1 MMDRRRK
8 GSSSTTGSSGP
19 GWLATA
25 GGALLLIALG
35 FGVGIVAGT
44 AYQEPELVVD
54 HLAGRSTEVVLED
67 VGIAGSTELSVPDV
81 AAPAPDRVPALGAG
95 ALAQRATAP
104 AAAPTPERETAPAAK
119 PSAAAPT
126 PARSR
131 GEAVSS
137 APAPVKPRAEV
148 AAAPPTR
155 APAVTAAPARSEGFS
170 IQVGAFSSEKA
181 ARQLAS
187 ELGRSGY
194 AAYLADEGG
203 GARWK
208 VRVGPLAT
216 RREAEAISAKLKR
229 EQRLPTWIQA
239 NG

>member
-1 MMDRRRK
+1 MMNTERRR
-8 GSSSTTGSSGP
+8 TTTSAGP

-54 HLAGRSTEVVLED
+54 HLAGRSTDVVLEP
-67 VGIAGSTELSVPDV
+67 AGVLSEAPDV
-81 AAPAPDRVPALGAG
+81 AAPAPLVAPALGEG
-95 ALAQRATAP
+95 ALETRTAARRPAAEPAP
-104 AAAPTPERETAPAAK
+104 APAPERRVA
-119 PSAAAPT
+119 
-126 PARSR
+126 
-131 GEAVSS
+131 S
-137 APAPVKPRAEV
+137 APAPVPV
-148 AAAPPTR
+148 AK
-155 APAVTAAPARSEGFS
+155 TARNEGFS

-187 ELGRSGY
+187 ELGRYGY
-194 AAYLADEGG
+194 RTYLMDEGR

-208 VRVGPLAT
+208 VRVGPLGT
-216 RREAEAISAKLKR
+216 RSEAEAISAKLKR

-239 NG
+239 NS

>member
-1 MMDRRRK
+1 MMNSDRRRTQ
-8 GSSSTTGSSGP
+8 TTSGP

-54 HLAGRSTEVVLED
+54 HLAGRSTDVVLEP
-67 VGIAGSTELSVPDV
+67 AGVSSGAPDV
-81 AAPAPDRVPALGAG
+81 AAPAPPVAAALAPPVAAALGEG
-95 ALAQRATAP
+95 ALEEVRRDARPP
-104 AAAPTPERETAPAAK
+104 AAEPA
-119 PSAAAPT
+119 SAAAPE
-126 PARSR
+126 RR
-131 GEAVSS
+131 VAVAPRP
-137 APAPVKPRAEV
+137 APAP
-148 AAAPPTR
+148 APT
-155 APAVTAAPARSEGFS
+155 TEGFS

-187 ELGRSGY
+187 ELGRQGY
-194 AAYLADEGG
+194 DTYLMDEGG

-216 RREAEAISAKLKR
+216 RSEAEAISVKLKR
-229 EQRLPTWIQA
+229 DQRLPTWIQA
-239 NG
+239 NS

>member
-1 MMDRRRK
+1 MMNSDRRRTQ
-8 GSSSTTGSSGP
+8 TTSGP

-54 HLAGRSTEVVLED
+54 HLAGRSTDVVLEPEG
-67 VGIAGSTELSVPDV
+67 VLRGAPDV
-81 AAPAPDRVPALGAG
+81 AAPAPPVAAALGEG
-95 ALAQRATAP
+95 ALEARTEARSPAP
-104 AAAPTPERETAPAAK
+104 AAAPERPVAVAPR
-119 PSAAAPT
+119 P
-126 PARSR
+126 
-131 GEAVSS
+131 
-137 APAPVKPRAEV
+137 APAP
-148 AAAPPTR
+148 APT
-155 APAVTAAPARSEGFS
+155 PARSEGFS

-181 ARQLAS
+181 ARQLAT
-187 ELGRSGY
+187 ELGRQGY
-194 AAYLADEGG
+194 STYLMDEGS

-216 RREAEAISAKLKR
+216 RSEAEAISAKLKR
-229 EQRLPTWIQA
+229 DQRLPTWIQA